1 MYNLSKYSVETQSK
15 LDLFFK
21 KIIQLKRSVTSES
34 DKNAFNRFKKG
45 LKTIKN
51 NSRASLKEKR
61 KTKAYKKNLA
71 YKKKKK
77 RIYKL
82 KSKLKFTK
90 KKKL

>member
-77 RIYKL
+77 
-82 KSKLKFTK
+82 K
-90 KKKL
+90 KYIN